1 MQDIVIGVDLGGTN
15 IKAGAVSADGKVL
28 YRCRRS
34 TDAFAGP
41 DAVADRIADAAREC
55 ADSVYEGVGRA
66 SGVGIGS
73 PGLIDSRAG
82 DVALATNFAGFTDL
96 PLCRMVEERA
106 GMPCSLENDANAA
119 ALGEQWV
126 GAGGGTSSL
135 VMLTLGTGIG
145 GGVVL
150 DGKVWSGFGG
160 VAGEIGHMCIDP
172 DGPPCSC
179 GKRGCIEAFA
189 SATGIVRR
197 MKEAIAEGRATGLAG
212 LGDALTSRDIYEAAR
227 AGDEAARKNMA
238 MTGRYLGMAISNLMH
253 ILNPEVIVMS
263 GGVTGAGEVLMGPIR
278 EEVDRRAMDASR
290 ENVRVCFA
298 QLGDDAGLI
307 GAARSFMVR

>member
-15 IKAGAVSADGKVL
+15 IKAGAVSTDGKVL

-55 ADSVYEGVGRA
+55 VGSVSEAVGRA

-82 DVALATNFAGFTDL
+82 VVALATNFAGFTDL
-96 PLCRMVEERA
+96 PLSQMVEERT
-106 GMPCSLENDANAA
+106 GLSCSLENDANVA

-135 VMLTLGTGIG
+135 IMLTLGTGIG

-172 DGPPCSC
+172 DGPLCSC

-197 MKEAIAEGRATGLAG
+197 MREAIAEGCASAMAE
-212 LGDALTSRDIYEAAR
+212 LGGALTSRDICEAAC
-227 AGDEAARKNMA
+227 AGDEAARENMT
-238 MTGRYLGMAISNLMH
+238 MTGRYLGVAISNLMH
-253 ILNPEVIVMS
+253 ILNPEVMS
-263 GGVTGAGEVLMGPIR
+263 C
-278 EEVDRRAMDASR
+278 
-290 ENVRVCFA
+290 RVA
-298 QLGDDAGLI
+298 
-307 GAARSFMVR
+307 